1 VADRDEVRHQRAL
14 SHKSRSETGVKARSG
29 QRAKASIAVSP
40 NADRCPV
47 SQSPSQAIP
56 CANTLVVDRFSMGGG
71 SRRGGKFS
79 AHVSLLL
86 GAVEQVLD

>member
-1 VADRDEVRHQRAL
+1 LAYRQAGRQDQNFHLRRPSAGGLLILGEFAN
-14 SHKSRSETGVKARSG
+14 
-29 QRAKASIAVSP
+29 SI
-40 NADRCPV
+40 
-47 SQSPSQAIP
+47 IP

-79 AHVSLLL
+79 AHVSLLP

>member
-1 VADRDEVRHQRAL
+1 MRSGTRGPCRTSRVRRLASKAL
-14 SHKSRSETGVKARSG
+14 SG

-47 SQSPSQAIP
+47 SQSLSQAIP
-56 CANTLVVDRFSMGGG
+56 CANTLVVDRFSMGRG

-79 AHVSLLL
+79 AHVSLLP